1 MKIQKCPLRLVLIF
15 FFCFEVYFHCA
26 IETKKTYLSS
36 TNLVMPNKSCGK
48 TLMSLEISVKYFK
61 GRVVSSIL
69 VWNYRG
75 FSRPIRFFFF
85 LI

>member
-1 MKIQKCPLRLVLIF
+1 MKIQKCTKRLVLIF
-15 FFCFEVYFHCA
+15 FFASKYIFIVQLKL
-26 IETKKTYLSS
+26 KKTYLSL
-36 TNLVMPNKSCGK
+36 TNLVMPNESCGK

-69 VWNYRG
+69 VWNYRV

-85 LI
+85 